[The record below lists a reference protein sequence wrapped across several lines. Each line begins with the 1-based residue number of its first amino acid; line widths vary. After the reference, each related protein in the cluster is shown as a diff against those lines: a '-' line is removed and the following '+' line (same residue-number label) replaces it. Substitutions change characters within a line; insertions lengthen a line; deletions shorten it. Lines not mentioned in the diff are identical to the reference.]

1 MIRTDPR
8 RSAAARS
15 GVPAW
20 LCGLC
25 IALPMG
31 AARAD
36 IVTDWN
42 EKAAAV
48 MEAEKVTGGYPAAR
62 SLSIMHAALF
72 DAVNAVEKRHAPY
85 SSTPIEAAGASA
97 DVAAHAAAR
106 RALTELYPR
115 QKPMIDAA
123 FDAAVSKVAEGTAK
137 AAGGA
142 AGDKAAL
149 ALVQLRAGD
158 GAVSP
163 NTYRPNTAPSVYVIT
178 AAPIMP
184 WAGAVKPL
192 ALRSVAQFRPGPPP
206 ALNSAIYAR
215 DYNETMALGSAKSLK
230 RTDWQAETAKFW
242 VISGVTAWNQA
253 ARGLIAAKPLP
264 LIESARLYA
273 QLNLAL
279 HDALLAVLEAKYEY
293 AFWRPVTAIRSG
305 DRDGNDATERDG
317 NDATERDAGW
327 TPLIETPLHPEY
339 PCAHCVAD
347 GAGGVALKS
356 AFGTGTVPEFTLTY
370 AAMPGVVRKYTSIQ
384 QLEDEVAMARI
395 WGGVHFRNSNDVGN
409 ALGAKVGE
417 YVLQN
422 YLQPRR

>member
-1 MIRTDPR
+1 MKRTNPR

-15 GVPAW
+15 LVPAW
-20 LCGLC
+20 LCGLF

-48 MEAEKVTGGYPAAR
+48 MDAEKVSGGYPAAR
-62 SLSIMHAALF
+62 TLSIMHAAMF
-72 DAVNAVEKRHAPY
+72 
-85 SSTPIEAAGASA
+85 
-97 DVAAHAAAR
+97 
-106 RALTELYPR
+106 
-115 QKPMIDAA
+115 DAA
-123 FDAAVSKVAEGTAK
+123 FDAAVSKVAEGATK
-137 AAGGA
+137 AAGVA
-142 AGDKAAL
+142 VGDKAAL
-149 ALVQLRAGD
+149 ALVQMRAGD
-158 GAVSP
+158 GAIGA
-163 NTYRPNTAPSVYVIT
+163 NTYRPNTAPGVYVIT
-178 AAPIMP
+178 AQPIMP
-184 WAGAVKPL
+184 WAGAVKPF
-192 ALRSVAQFRPGPPP
+192 ALRSAAQFRPGPPP

-230 RTDWQAETAKFW
+230 RTDWQAETGKFW

-253 ARGLIAAKPLP
+253 ARGLITSKPLP
-264 LIESARLYA
+264 LAESARLFA

-279 HDALLAVLEAKYEY
+279 HDALLAVYEAKYEHGL
-293 AFWRPVTAIRSG
+293 WRPITAIRNG
-305 DRDGNDATERDG
+305 DRDG

-327 TPLIETPLHPEY
+327 TPLIETPLHPED
-339 PCAHCVAD
+339 PCAHCVLD
-347 GAGGVALKS
+347 GAGGAVLKS
-356 AFGTGTVPEFTLTY
+356 AFGSGTVPEFTLTY

-395 WGGVHFRNSNDVGN
+395 WGGVHFRNSNEVGN
-409 ALGAKVGE
+409 ALGVKVGD